1 MGTAFNPAQDESIAA
16 ARTGLWQYVSV
27 SLETREDHSTVNPS
41 RRLTRH
47 LVIIAVAFAA
57 YFVAGKLGQATTNIR
72 SSNLGPVW
80 PAYGVALAMFL
91 IYGRSVWIGI
101 LGAAFLVAYSS
112 PVPAITAAGQAA
124 GATLATFIGS
134 VVLRHV
140 AGFET
145 SISRLRDALNLIVV
159 GALSACI
166 SASIGLFVLYAG
178 GVQAYSGLGS
188 AWLIYWLGDST
199 GVLLITPLVLTAPQL
214 LAVRSSRIAEL
225 SALLLLVTLTCLA
238 VFGDSLLLPVK
249 LHVLA
254 FVVLPFVVWAAIRF
268 GVSGV
273 TLATLLIA
281 TIATVETALGSGPF
295 AQHTA
300 FTNAVLLDVFFAV
313 LSVSGMSLAA
323 VIAERQIAERE
334 RERLVRE
341 QAAMEEKQRA
351 DEALR
356 ESEDKLRLILDSTAE
371 AIYGIDLEGRCTFC
385 NPACVRMLGYRDA
398 ADLLGRNMHELSHH
412 RRADG
417 TALPQAESRLRRA
430 SQTGD
435 GVHADDEV
443 FWRADGTSFPVEYWS
458 YPQRRGQKVVG
469 AVVAF
474 IDITQR
480 KRAELQTAELREE
493 LAHLG
498 RVTVLDALAGSIAHE
513 INQPLTAVMANAE
526 AAIHLLAAHPLP
538 VNDVRDALQE
548 ILSDNRRAGHVVQ
561 QLRTLLKRSTTEH
574 EPIELNS
581 AVADVVTLVRNNAAG
596 RRIRID
602 VELEADLG
610 PVLGSRTQVQQVV
623 LNLVMNAFDAVQE
636 LEPALRRVTLKT
648 TRRERAAAVTVCDRG
663 AGIADD
669 QLARIF
675 EPFYTTKRE
684 GLGLGLAICR
694 AIVGAHG
701 GTIEGTRN
709 GDKGMIF
716 TATFPVWQ
724 QAERHLHN
732 QAAGQR
738 VQER

>member
-1 MGTAFNPAQDESIAA
+1 
-16 ARTGLWQYVSV
+16 
-27 SLETREDHSTVNPS
+27 VNTSS
-41 RRLTRH
+41 RRLTQH
-47 LVIIAVAFAA
+47 LAIIAVAFGA
-57 YFVAGKLGQATTNIR
+57 YFIAGKLGQATTNIR

-80 PAYGVALAMFL
+80 PAYGVALGMFL

-101 LGAAFLVAYSS
+101 LSAAFLVAYSS
-112 PVPAITAAGQAA
+112 PVSAFTAAGQAA
-124 GATLATFIGS
+124 GATLATFVGS
-134 VVLRHV
+134 IVLRRV

-214 LAVRSSRIAEL
+214 VAVRSPARIAEL
-225 SALLLLVTLTCLA
+225 CTLLLLLTFTCLL
-238 VFGDSLLLPVK
+238 VFGDLLLLPVK

-273 TLATLLIA
+273 TLTTLVIA

-313 LSVSGMSLAA
+313 LSVSGVSLAA
-323 VIAERQIAERE
+323 VIAERQMGERE

-341 QAAMEEKQRA
+341 QTVMEEKQRA

-371 AIYGIDLEGRCTFC
+371 GIYGIDLEGRCMFC
-385 NPACVRMLGYRDA
+385 NLACVRILGYRHVN
-398 ADLLGRNMHELSHH
+398 DLLGRNMHELIHN

-417 TALPQAESRLRRA
+417 SVVPPDDCRIQRALR
-430 SQTGD
+430 TGH
-435 GVHADDEV
+435 GNHADDEV

-458 YPQRRGQKVVG
+458 YPQRRGEQVVG

-474 IDITQR
+474 IDVTQR

-493 LAHLG
+493 LAHLS

-526 AAIHLLAAHPLP
+526 AAIRMLAAHPLR
-538 VNDVRDALQE
+538 VNEVRDALQE

-574 EPIELNS
+574 EPIELNA

-610 PVLGSRTQVQQVV
+610 PVLGSRPQVQQVV
-623 LNLVMNAFDAVQE
+623 LNLVMNAFDAVQD

-648 TRRERAAAVTVCDRG
+648 TRRDRAAAVEVCDRG
-663 AGIADD
+663 TGITDE
-669 QLARIF
+669 QLARVF

-701 GTIEGTRN
+701 GTIEGTRA
-709 GDKGMIF
+709 DKGMIF

-724 QAERHLHN
+724 RAERHLHN
-732 QAAGQR
+732 QVAGQQ